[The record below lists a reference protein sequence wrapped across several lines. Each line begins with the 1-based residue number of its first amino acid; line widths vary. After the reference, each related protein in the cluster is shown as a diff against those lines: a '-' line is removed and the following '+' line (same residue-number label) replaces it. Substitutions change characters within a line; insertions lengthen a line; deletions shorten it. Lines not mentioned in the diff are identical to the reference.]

1 MARAEGD
8 GGAVYPRRDTY
19 WVINGLLLAEMK
31 DTALGMIQNFIY
43 LVNR

>member
-1 MARAEGD
+1 MT
-8 GGAVYPRRDTY
+8 GAPCPPHRDTY